1 MMSLSKYFRV
11 KLAELTDQVYLEQGG
26 KENAEAVFAMT
37 TVAGTQTL
45 WQFPTINWMGFLT
58 VTAPLPL

>member
-1 MMSLSKYFRV
+1 MMSLSKYFRA

-37 TVAGTQTL
+37 TAGTQTL
-45 WQFPTINWMGFLT
+45 WQCPTINWMGFRT